1 MEKFMDFLNGTFENN
16 KKNIAE
22 MSRSVATANVNAQN
36 AKEITTTV
44 QESLQTCQSGIGNI
58 QTLKYD
64 RSNVKKY
71 GSDEEGEH
79 QIEEKLTIQ
88 VYENKVFKGIKK

>member
-1 MEKFMDFLNGTFENN
+1 MDFLNGTFENN

-22 MSRSVATANVNAQN
+22 MSRSVAMANVNAQN

-58 QTLKYD
+58 QTYLKKTLKYD
-64 RSNVKKY
+64 KSNVKKY
-71 GSDEEGEH
+71 GPDEEREH

-88 VYENKVFKGIKK
+88 VYENKPSL